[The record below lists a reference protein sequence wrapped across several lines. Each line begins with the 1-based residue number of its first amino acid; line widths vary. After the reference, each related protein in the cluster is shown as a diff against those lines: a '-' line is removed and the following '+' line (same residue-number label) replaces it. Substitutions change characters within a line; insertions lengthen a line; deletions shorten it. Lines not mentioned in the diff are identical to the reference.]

1 MLIRRK
7 LALASAVALAL
18 PLTSCGFD
26 YATDR
31 PYTPAAGA
39 NERDAE
45 VDVLSAA
52 VVASSEGAG
61 TFIAGLS
68 NNSSTEAVTF
78 TGLTSDEGLQLQAEV
93 EPREIAPLGFEN
105 LSEEGN
111 GVAVT
116 GDFGAGQYLAMRLEF
131 DNGESVQIDVP
142 VVTNCD
148 EFEGFDHATEA
159 TETTGEAYDCENLEP
174 VRDYG
179 PGEEGAEGDE
189 LVDEG
194 GAESEPEGTE

>member
-7 LALASAVALAL
+7 LALTTCALALAL

-39 NERDAE
+39 NERSAE
-45 VDVLSAA
+45 VDVLGAA
-52 VVASSEGAG
+52 VVATRDGAG
-61 TFIAGLS
+61 TFIAGLA
-68 NNSSTEAVTF
+68 NNSGSDAITF
-78 TGLTSDEGLQLQAEV
+78 TSLAAEDGQLDIEV
-93 EPREIAPLGFEN
+93 EPREIAPLGYEN

-116 GDFGAGQYLAMRLEF
+116 GDFGAGDYLALRLEF

-142 VVTNCD
+142 VVRDCGD
-148 EFEGFDHATEA
+148 FEGFDTASEGG
-159 TETTGEAYDCENLEP
+159 TGETYDCELPEP
-174 VRDYG
+174 VVEFG
-179 PGEEGAEGDE
+179 TEEGEE
-189 LVDEG
+189 
-194 GAESEPEGTE
+194 